1 MPTDG
6 PVQHTGRLEL
16 TWTDKDRRLISYEDG
31 SFQWADRGDY
41 RVNEVRLLHDV
52 TTVGAVNSESRAHD
66 NLLIRGD
73 ALHALTSLAKIP
85 EFAEEYLGRVRLA
98 YIDPPFNTGQAFKQ
112 YDDNLEHSIWLTM
125 MRDRL
130 EQIRELLAP
139 NGSVWLHLDDV
150 EVHRARL
157 VLDEVFGPASFVT
170 SFVWQKVDSPNDNK
184 VSVTPDHE
192 TILCYTKAPGGGAAF
207 ARKLDQ
213 SILAA
218 YGNTAPDGRRYR
230 DRLLKKNGK
239 NSLRADRQTMWYPI
253 SGPDGVEVWP
263 IHDDGREANWS
274 LGRKRATELE
284 RAGELIWKQRPDGKK
299 KTKWVP
305 YTREWAPADPTRP
318 WPTIWAD
325 LPTTRQAKAHLTA
338 LFPGVTP
345 FATPKPEQLLA
356 RIIEMASEP
365 GEVVLDCFVGSGT
378 TAAVAHKLGRRWLA
392 AEWSR
397 ETVESF
403 VLPRLQRVVDGT
415 DPGGIGVSE
424 QIIAASEMPGDAT
437 TADAAAAVRLLTA
450 WAEDPE
456 QGPGM
461 TASQLSAAAKLA
473 KRLAQTKIRRT
484 PLWAGGG
491 GFRVLDVGP
500 SMFEEEDGQM
510 YLAPWAA
517 GDRLAEAVAAQY
529 HFDYGLDAPFSGR
542 RGDERLAVIDGLVN
556 DAVVDFL
563 LDWLP
568 DGQLLV
574 VYGTGIDPYAQER
587 LAELHRGSS
596 LEKIPEAII
605 SNYRQ
610 LGRRSTRGL
619 TWASDFTNPSGGS
632 A

>member
-6 PVQHTGRLEL
+6 RPQHTGRLEL
-16 TWTDKDRRLISYEDG
+16 TWTDKDRRLLSFEDG

-41 RVNEVRLLHDV
+41 RVSEVRLLHDV
-52 TTVGAVNSESRAHD
+52 TAVGEVGTSRARD

-73 ALHALTSLAKIP
+73 ALHALTSVAKIP
-85 EFAEEYLGRVRLA
+85 EFSDEYLGKVRLA
-98 YIDPPFNTGQAFKQ
+98 YIDPPFNTGQAFTQ

-130 EQIRELLAP
+130 EQIRDLLAP
-139 NGSVWLHLDDV
+139 EGSVWVHLDDV

-170 SFVWQKVDSPNDNK
+170 SFVWRKVDSPNDNK

-207 ARKLDQ
+207 ARKLDE
-213 SILAA
+213 SILNA
-218 YGNTAPDGRRYR
+218 YGSAAPDGRRYR

-239 NSLRADRQTMWYPI
+239 NSLRADRPTMWYPI
-253 SGPDGVEVWP
+253 SGPDGVEIWP

-274 LGRKRATELE
+274 LGRRRVAELE
-284 RAGELIWKQRPDGKK
+284 RSGELIWKQRHAG
-299 KTKWVP
+299 TTGSKWVP
-305 YTREWAPADPTRP
+305 YTREWAPINPVRP
-318 WPTIWAD
+318 WPTIWTD

-356 RIIEMASEP
+356 RIIEMASSP
-365 GEVVLDCFVGSGT
+365 GEIVLDCFVGSGT

-397 ETVESF
+397 ATVEAF
-403 VLPRLQRVVDGT
+403 VLPRLCRVVEGT
-415 DPGGIGVSE
+415 DPGGVGVTEESVPVSE
-424 QIIAASEMPGDAT
+424 LPGQAT
-437 TADAAAAVRLLTA
+437 ISDAAAAARLLSA
-450 WAEDPE
+450 WADDAPE
-456 QGPGM
+456 ELGM
-461 TASQLSAAAKLA
+461 SSAQLAILAKAA
-473 KRLAQTKIRRT
+473 KRLSRT
-484 PLWAGGG
+484 STRTTSHWKGGG

-500 SMFEEEDGQM
+500 SMFEEEDGQIF
-510 YLAPWAA
+510 LASWAA

-529 HFDYGLDAPFSGR
+529 NFDFALDTPFCGR

-568 DGQLLV
+568 QGQLLV

-587 LAELHRGSS
+587 LAEMRRGSS

-610 LGRRSTRGL
+610 VGRRSAGL
-619 TWASDFTNPSGGS
+619 NWASDFLESS
-632 A
+632 QAIA

>member
-6 PVQHTGRLEL
+6 PVQHSGRLEL

-52 TTVGAVNSESRAHD
+52 TSVGEVSSESRAHD

-73 ALHALTSLAKIP
+73 ALHALTSLTKIP

-98 YIDPPFNTGQAFKQ
+98 YIDPPFNTGQAFSQ

-170 SFVWQKVDSPNDNK
+170 SFVWRKVDSPNDNK

-192 TILCYTKAPGGGAAF
+192 TILCYTKTPGGNAAF
-207 ARKLDQ
+207 RRKLDQ

-218 YGNTAPDGRRYR
+218 YGNTSPDGRRYR

-239 NSLRADRQTMWYPI
+239 NSLRADRPTMWFPI
-253 SGPDGVEVWP
+253 TGPDGVEVWP

-274 LGRKRATELE
+274 LGRKRVGELE
-284 RAGELIWKQRPDGKK
+284 QTGELIWKQRPDGKN

-318 WPTIWAD
+318 WPTIWTD
-325 LPTTRQAKAHLTA
+325 IPTTRQAKAHLTA

-356 RIIEMASEP
+356 RIIEMASDP
-365 GEVVLDCFVGSGT
+365 GDVVLDCFVGSGT

-397 ETVESF
+397 ETVEAF
-403 VLPRLQRVVDGT
+403 VLPRLRRVIDGT
-415 DPGGIGVSE
+415 DPGGVGVTD
-424 QIIAASEMPGDAT
+424 QVVAAHELPGDAT
-437 TADAAAAVRLLTA
+437 PGDAAAAVRLLKA
-450 WAEDPE
+450 WAEDPD
-456 QGPGM
+456 QGPGL
-461 TASQLSAAAKLA
+461 TAAQLSAATKVA
-473 KRLAQTKIRRT
+473 KRLAQTRT
-484 PLWAGGG
+484 RTISRWSGGG

-500 SMFEEEDGQM
+500 SMFEEEDGQIF
-510 YLAPWAA
+510 LASWAA

-529 HFDYGLDAPFSGR
+529 HFDFELDAPFSGR
-542 RGDERLAVIDGLVN
+542 RGQERLAVIDGLVN

-568 DGQLLV
+568 EGELLV

-610 LGRRSTRGL
+610 VGRRSTRGL
-619 TWASDFTNPSGGS
+619 TWASGFATSSEAPL
-632 A
+632 

>member
-1 MPTDG
+1 MPIDG
-6 PVQHTGRLEL
+6 PINHSGRLEL

-31 SFQWADRGDY
+31 TFQWADRGDY

-52 TTVGAVNSESRAHD
+52 TTVGQVDSRAHD

-73 ALHALTSLAKIP
+73 ALHALTSLTKIP
-85 EFAEEYLGRVRLA
+85 EFAEQYLGRVRLA
-98 YIDPPFNTGQAFKQ
+98 YIDPPFNTGQAFTQ

-130 EQIRELLAP
+130 EQIRDLLAP
-139 NGSVWLHLDDV
+139 DGSVWLHLDDV

-157 VLDEVFGPASFVT
+157 VLDEVFGPGSFVT
-170 SFVWQKVDSPNDNK
+170 SFVWRKVDSPNDNK

-192 TILCYTKAPGGGAAF
+192 TILCYTKSAGGAAAF
-207 ARKLDQ
+207 ARKVDQ

-218 YGNTAPDGRRYR
+218 YGNTSDEGRRYR

-239 NSLRADRQTMWYPI
+239 NSLREDRPTMWFSI
-253 SGPDGVEVWP
+253 KGPDGADVWP

-274 LGRKRATELE
+274 LGRKKVTELE
-284 RAGELIWKQRPDGKK
+284 QAGELIWKQRPDGKTG
-299 KTKWVP
+299 TKWVP
-305 YTREWAPADPTRP
+305 YTREWAPTDPTRP
-318 WPTIWAD
+318 WPTIWTD

-338 LFPGVTP
+338 LSPGVTP

-356 RIIEMASEP
+356 RIIEMASRP
-365 GEVVLDCFVGSGT
+365 GDIVLDCFVGSGT

-397 ETVESF
+397 ETIETF
-403 VLPRLQRVVDGT
+403 VLPRLRRVVDGT
-415 DPGGIGVSE
+415 DPGGVGVTE
-424 QIIAASEMPGDAT
+424 EIAAANELPGAAT
-437 TADAAAAVRLLTA
+437 TDDAAAAARLLAA
-450 WAEDPE
+450 WAEDPAE
-456 QGPGM
+456 GPGL
-461 TASQLSAAAKLA
+461 TAAQLSAAAKAA
-473 KRLAQTKIRRT
+473 KRLART
-484 PLWAGGG
+484 EHRTTSRWTGGG
-491 GFRVLDVGP
+491 GFRLLDVGP

-510 YLAPWAA
+510 FLAPWAA

-529 HFDYGLDAPFSGR
+529 NFEFQLDAPFCGH
-542 RGDERLAVIDGLVN
+542 RGEERLAVIDGLVN

-568 DGQLLV
+568 EGQLLV

-587 LAELHRGSS
+587 LAELHRGST
-596 LEKIPEAII
+596 LEKIPEVII

-610 LGRRSTRGL
+610 VGRRSTRGL
-619 TWASDFTNPSGGS
+619 TWASHFVDPTEAP